1 MPATR
6 EPSIAS
12 VTLAYN
18 AAQLLPKQLD
28 ALLRQSRAL
37 DEIIVVNNGSTDG
50 TLEVLCASYP
60 HVTVLNLAA
69 NAGAGGGYAAGLAYA
84 STKRK
89 HDWVWLLDHDSVPTD
104 NGLEMLLRGLAGL
117 GGSKESIAILASL
130 PIHSRTQL
138 SYPGLLWRDGSV
150 WAASGLSGPPG
161 CFVCAVV
168 SAGSF
173 VRFQLWSKH
182 VF

>member
-89 HDWVWLLDHDSVPTD
+89 HHWVFLLHHHTSPPPHD
-104 NGLEMLLRGLAGL
+104 LERPLQRLQ
-117 GGSKESIAILASL
+117 GSGT
-130 PIHSRTQL
+130 PHTT
-138 SYPGLLWRDGSV
+138 
-150 WAASGLSGPPG
+150 
-161 CFVCAVV
+161 
-168 SAGSF
+168 
-173 VRFQLWSKH
+173 H
-182 VF
+182 